1 MWRDSG
7 GQLLSAAQE
16 GPRAEMKLGPFPYF
30 LLSDPRD
37 VRHVLVTN
45 QKNYVKSRSYRGLM
59 LAMGD
64 GLVTSE
70 GTLWKRQ
77 RGLAQPAFHPRAMP
91 DFTRI
96 MARCT
101 REMLDGWRAGEEIDI
116 HGEMMR
122 LTFRVVGFALLSK
135 DLEHDA
141 HRFGDALSSALHY
154 VAEYTERLIPFPKWT
169 PTPGMRKLVSDLK
182 VLDDVILRVIEERRH
197 THEEH
202 DDLLGL
208 FMGATDED
216 GRMSDKQLRDEVIT
230 MVSAGH
236 ETTAAALAWTFM
248 FLGQHPRI
256 AERVHREALEACDGE
271 NVDLDALDLST
282 RVIKESMRLRPP
294 VWVVEREA
302 IFDDELDGAR
312 VPAGGTV
319 AMSPYVLHRDPKHW
333 PNPEGFDPD
342 RFLPEAEESR
352 PRYSYLPFGAGPRVC
367 IGSAFALNEAKLI
380 LAMVMREWRP
390 ELISGQSLRAD
401 YGMTL
406 RPAEPIRVRLRNVP
420 PTSALQR
427 ALAAFDALNAKD
439 PNVELDEDGKSRPK
453 ELLYAERMSQTLGA
467 FQPAASDALRLACR
481 AQHLERWRM
490 PRADFP
496 EGRTGYLKW
505 RSEAKRKHS
514 ARAQEVL
521 RGAGFDD
528 ETCARVSVLVEKRG
542 LRTDPGVQCLED
554 VACLVFLRFYWND
567 FRAKHTDE
575 MLVGILEKT
584 WAKMSTEAHA
594 EALKLPFD
602 AASVALLRQA
612 NIVD

>member
-1 MWRDSG
+1 
-7 GQLLSAAQE
+7 
-16 GPRAEMKLGPFPYF
+16 MKLGPFPYYF
-30 LLSDPRD
+30 LSDPAD
-37 VRHVLVTN
+37 VRHVLVSN
-45 QKNYVKSRSYRGLM
+45 HKNYVKSRSYEGLM
-59 LAMGD
+59 LALGK

-77 RGLAQPAFHPRAMP
+77 RRLAQPAFHPRAMP

-101 REMLDGWRAGEEIDI
+101 REMLDTWRAGDELDI
-116 HGEMMR
+116 HGAMMR
-122 LTFRVVGFALLSK
+122 LTFRIVGFALLSK
-135 DLEHDA
+135 DLDKDA
-141 HRFGDALSSALHY
+141 YQFSNALSSTLHY
-154 VAEYTERLIPFPKWT
+154 VGEYTERLIPFPKWM
-169 PTPGMRKLVSDLK
+169 PTPGMRKLNSDLK

-197 THEEH
+197 TQEKH
-202 DDLLGL
+202 DDLLAL
-208 FMGATDED
+208 FMDATDEE

-256 AERVHREALEACDGE
+256 AERVHEEALAAVDGE
-271 NVDLDALDLST
+271 HVDLEALDLTT

-294 VWVVEREA
+294 VWLVERRA
-302 IFDDELDGAR
+302 IFDDELGGAPI
-312 VPAGGTV
+312 PAGATVGTS
-319 AMSPYVLHRDPKHW
+319 AYVLHRDPAYW

-342 RFLPEAEESR
+342 RFLPEAEASR

-380 LAMVMREWRP
+380 VAMVMREWRP
-390 ELISGQSLRAD
+390 ELASGQELLPD

-406 RPAEPIRVRLRNVP
+406 RPLKPIRVRLRKAP
-420 PTSALQR
+420 SWTPLQQ
-427 ALAAFDALNAKD
+427 AFAAFDALNAED
-439 PNVELDEDGKSRPK
+439 PNVEVVEGEERPK
-453 ELLYAERMSQTLGA
+453 ELLYAERMSETLDGY
-467 FQPAASDALRLACR
+467 QSDADEALQLACR

-496 EGRTGYLKW
+496 AGRTGYLKW

-521 RGAGFDD
+521 RQAGFDD
-528 ETCARVSVLVEKRG
+528 ATCERVAVLVEKRG
-542 LRTDPGVQCLED
+542 LRTDAGVQTLED

-575 MLVGILEKT
+575 KLVGVLKKT
-584 WAKMSTEAHA
+584 WAKMSQRAHS

-602 AASVALLRQA
+602 EESIELLRQA
-612 NIVD
+612 GIVD